1 MHKKKEIYMGARL
14 NACSQNVS
22 FRAFPWGA
30 ASKRIGNDEDVETQG
45 FSKVA
50 CATTAPMHFQLLEL
64 DVLLELLELL
74 LVELSLLLVEL
85 SRADLTLSS
94 NSCLRQGISFFHVAL
109 VECPLLL
116 LYYVKAILIRRG
128 PWPWNAGACLRGACA
143 ELARGLREN
152 TAIFFLKRGGK
163 QLQMWTLRR
172 ACAVLALRC
181 GFA

>member
-1 MHKKKEIYMGARL
+1 MGARR

-22 FRAFPWGA
+22 FLAFPWGA
-30 ASKRIGNDEDVETQG
+30 ASKRIGNDEETQG
-45 FSKVA
+45 FRKVA

-74 LVELSLLLVEL
+74 LVELC
-85 SRADLTLSS
+85 RAALTLSS

-109 VECPLLL
+109 VECPFLL
-116 LYYVKAILIRRG
+116 LYYVKAILIRCG

-152 TAIFFLKRGGK
+152 TALFSEKGRKAVADVDLAPGLRG
-163 QLQMWTLRR
+163 
-172 ACAVLALRC
+172 ACA
-181 GFA
+181 